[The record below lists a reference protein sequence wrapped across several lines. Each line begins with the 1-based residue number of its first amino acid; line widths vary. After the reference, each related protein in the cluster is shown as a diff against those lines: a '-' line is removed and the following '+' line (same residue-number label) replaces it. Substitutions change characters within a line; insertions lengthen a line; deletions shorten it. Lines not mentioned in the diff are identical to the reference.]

1 MSTSSHER
9 TANAFDQQA
18 KDALQDSVLTQAL
31 RNATDK
37 FAERRTA
44 AIAAVPDWQAL
55 REQARQVKDA
65 TVAGLADYIEQFADN
80 AERAG
85 ATVHWARDGKEA
97 RRRSRRRD
105 RPPAHR
111 WLASHRVDGEPR
123 TRRPTNPR
131 TST

>member
-55 REQARQVKDA
+55 REQASA
-65 TVAGLADYIEQFADN
+65 
-80 AERAG
+80 
-85 ATVHWARDGKEA
+85 KEA
-97 RRRSRRRD
+97 S
-105 RPPAHR
+105 
-111 WLASHRVDGEPR
+111 VDTGLKPW
-123 TRRPTNPR
+123 TDYYNNLFQVLK
-131 TST
+131 